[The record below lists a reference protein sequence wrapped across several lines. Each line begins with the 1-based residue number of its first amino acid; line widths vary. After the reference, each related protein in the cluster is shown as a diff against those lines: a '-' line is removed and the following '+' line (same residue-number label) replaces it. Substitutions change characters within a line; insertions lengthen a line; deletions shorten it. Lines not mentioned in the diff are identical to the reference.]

1 MFRTALV
8 TMIVLMYAG
17 QVARP
22 DTENWIF
29 QHNDQLTDPEHY
41 HIDQQAGTVQI
52 YEGFSSE
59 VFAFEAR
66 VGEWVG
72 GEWRNNRDSHLLLT
86 ENNRNNRDSHLL
98 LTEYNEP
105 RRLRL
110 AAPSIIINASPSPR
124 GLFLLKRRRG
134 ERLGG
139 RAGKREHGGTI

>member
-1 MFRTALV
+1 MFRAVLV

-72 GEWRNNRDSHLLLT
+72 GEWDDEGPGDINKIDVDDYAGTFPITILPSEGPT
-86 ENNRNNRDSHLL
+86 
-98 LTEYNEP
+98 YG
-105 RRLRL
+105 
-110 AAPSIIINASPSPR
+110 AANVM
-124 GLFLLKRRRG
+124 
-134 ERLGG
+134 E
-139 RAGKREHGGTI
+139 